1 MLAMIFP
8 ERLLGR
14 LLFVFLTA
22 FPFAS
27 AQNSAKDALPPL
39 EEIIQKALARAEWQK
54 KLDLSR
60 ASVAELIKVTERLD
74 DEGATESKEE
84 IVFRESLHEGHY
96 FHEKILVNGRKLT
109 AKEAN
114 DEKARKEKFLREIE
128 RNRGNETYKPKGDR
142 VEFNR
147 ELVERYQ
154 AKLAGRETVHG
165 REAYVIEFEP
175 RRGKLPVRRRIDYA
189 LNKSNGRV
197 WIDTEDYGVAR
208 VEFHLL
214 EPVHLWYGILGNVTV
229 ADGLVETIR
238 NEEGFWLPR
247 EIKIYMDGRILLKSL
262 HHRSQRKWRY
272 PAAGESLSVG
282 H

>member
-8 ERLLGR
+8 EKLLGR
-14 LLFVFLTA
+14 LLVVFLTT

-27 AQNSAKDALPPL
+27 AENGATEALPPID
-39 EEIIQKALARAEWQK
+39 EIVEKALARAERQK
-54 KLDLSR
+54 KLEIGR
-60 ASVAELIKVTERLD
+60 ALVAELTKVTERLD

-84 IVFRESLHEGHY
+84 IVFLESLHDGHY
-96 FHEKILVNGRKLT
+96 FHEKVLVNGRKLT
-109 AKEAN
+109 PKEAN

-128 RNRGNETYKPKGDR
+128 RNRGNKSHKPRGDR

-147 ELVERYQ
+147 ELVERYR

-165 REAYVIEFEP
+165 REAYVIEFDP
-175 RRGKLPVRRRIDYA
+175 RRGKLPVRRRTDYA

-197 WIDTEDYGVAR
+197 WIDTEDYGIAR

-247 EIKIYMDGRILLKSL
+247 EMKIYMDGRILFTSL
-262 HHRSQRKWRY
+262 HHRSRRKWRY
-272 PAAGESLSVG
+272 PAAGESLSAD

>member
-1 MLAMIFP
+1 MLDMILP
-8 ERLLGR
+8 KKLTAR
-14 LLFVFLTA
+14 LLFVFLTT

-27 AQNSAKDALPPL
+27 AQNGATDALPPI
-39 EEIIQKALARAEWQK
+39 ETIIQKALARAEWQK
-54 KLDLSR
+54 KLETSR
-60 ASVAELIKVTERLD
+60 ISVAELIKVTERLD
-74 DEGATESKEE
+74 DEGSTESKEE
-84 IVFRESLHEGHY
+84 IVFRESRHDGHH

-109 AKEAN
+109 EKEAN
-114 DEKARKEKFLREIE
+114 DEKVRKEKFLREIE
-128 RNRGNETYKPKGDR
+128 RNRGNKSYKPKNDR

-175 RRGKLPVRRRIDYA
+175 RYGKLPVRRRMDYA

-197 WIDTEDYGVAR
+197 WIDSEDYGIAR
-208 VEFHLL
+208 VEFHLM
-214 EPVHLWYGILGNVTV
+214 EPVRLWYGILGNVTV
-229 ADGLVETIR
+229 ADGLVETSR

-247 EIKIYMDGRILLKSL
+247 EMKIYMDGRILFTSL
-262 HHRSQRKWRY
+262 HHRSLRRWRY
-272 PAAGESLSVG
+272 TDKGESLSVG